1 MALSKA
7 TFEQVLDDLSSR
19 FIINVPDEELASVE
33 RICFQIEQAHW
44 FYEDFIRV
52 ENPSLPSF
60 TLKNFSAKY
69 ILPLSHCPL
78 LHEWANE
85 HETAFANFMEYK
97 IRVPVCGAIILNEA
111 MDKCI
116 LVKGWNARSGWG
128 FPKGKINKDE
138 PDITCAAR
146 EVWEETGFDVM
157 PWIQEEHFVE
167 QYMKDQRIRL
177 YVIKGVPEDTVFA
190 PQTRKE
196 ISKIEWHNVSDLPSS
211 KAKPIERGAQ
221 SGKES
226 GSEIPNPKHPSRY
239 FMVIPFVHKLKG
251 WIANQK
257 KNAKRKGPQQNRQPA
272 QHTQT
277 SPGTTSRQDQTLSAV
292 QIDTDAL
299 RRILGIS
306 DSPSVQHAE
315 PHHSPLQQQQQPNNT
330 DSQDPRPDLSK
341 SSESLRELLGIGGMV
356 EPSLNGERRSAHPA
370 GGQPPSSSSSS
381 SSAAPP
387 APPRLASSS
396 SSDTLKT
403 LLGIP
408 LGLAAPA
415 SGSSPSPS
423 TAHILN
429 PAMAHPPP
437 QQQHH
442 QHHYPHP
449 HHAGHDSPRFQ
460 PAQPSRMGYSPQLHH
475 ATAHMHHGSAPN
487 SPHLIRAGAIPSA
500 SSPAHSTPGGG
511 VRKNSVDLLALLNN
525 GGAGGLPNGH
535 SPQHPHSYQHQHP
548 QQHPQLPFFPP
559 PMMNG
564 FMPGPNGHSYPMN
577 GGSHSNHGSP
587 VLARHEPRHY
597 HPQLPPQ
604 HQQQQPPSSSFT
616 SPKLAFGSAPN
627 LPPSSAPA
635 PTHSDNNGNGTV
647 AKPNKQQQKQQK
659 QPNGGNQTKST
670 MRDFKF
676 NMDGI
681 V

>member
-69 ILPLSHCPL
+69 ILHPVAENCVEHCPL

-138 PDITCAAR
+138 PDTACAAR
-146 EVWEETGFDVM
+146 EVWEETGFDIM
-157 PWIQEEHFVE
+157 PWINEEHYVE

-177 YVIKGVPEDTVFA
+177 YVIKGVPEDTVFV

-211 KAKPIERGAQ
+211 KAKPVDRGAQ

-226 GSEIPNPKHPSRY
+226 GSEVPNPKHPSRY
-239 FMVIPFVHKLKG
+239 FMVIPFVHKLKA
-251 WIANQK
+251 WIAAQK

-277 SPGTTSRQDQTLSAV
+277 SPGTTTRQEQASSTQTDSDILKSM
-292 QIDTDAL
+292 
-299 RRILGIS
+299 LGIGNS
-306 DSPSVQHAE
+306 PNIQAGDVRHSPSQQRQHSSLTNNQ
-315 PHHSPLQQQQQPNNT
+315 HLSPPSSTNSH
-330 DSQDPRPDLSK
+330 DSRPDLSK

-356 EPSLNGERRSAHPA
+356 ESSSTNERRPGHPVM
-370 GGQPPSSSSSS
+370 GQPPSSSP
-381 SSAAPP
+381 AAPP
-387 APPRLASSS
+387 PGLPSSN
-396 SSDTLKT
+396 SSDTLKA

-408 LGLAAPA
+408 A
-415 SGSSPSPS
+415 SAGASTFSSTSPSPAFSHNS
-423 TAHILN
+423 TPVLAY
-429 PAMAHPPP
+429 PQPHPPP
-437 QQQHH
+437 
-442 QHHYPHP
+442 Y
-449 HHAGHDSPRFQ
+449 HAGHDSPRFHV
-460 PAQPSRMGYSPQLHH
+460 AQPPQMGHHSPQLHY
-475 ATAHMHHGSAPN
+475 ANANMHHVSAPN
-487 SPHLIRAGAIPSA
+487 SPHLARAGAMS
-500 SSPAHSTPGGG
+500 SSPAHTTPGGS
-511 VRKNSVDLLALLNN
+511 RKSSVDLLALLNN
-525 GGAGGLPNGH
+525 GGAGGAPGQPNGH
-535 SPQHPHSYQHQHP
+535 FP
-548 QQHPQLPFFPP
+548 QQQYQQQP
-559 PMMNG
+559 
-564 FMPGPNGHSYPMN
+564 FMPVTNGYMPGHNGYQYQMN
-577 GGSHSNHGSP
+577 GGKHKGSP
-587 VLARHEPRHY
+587 VLARQEPRNY
-597 HPQLPPQ
+597 HQ
-604 HQQQQPPSSSFT
+604 HQRSASHQSPMFGNISSPNLPSSSPAT
-616 SPKLAFGSAPN
+616 SHDSNHG
-627 LPPSSAPA
+627 
-635 PTHSDNNGNGTV
+635 NNNRV
-647 AKPNKQQQKQQK
+647 KANKQQQQQ
-659 QPNGGNQTKST
+659 QQQANGGNRKKGNA